1 MIRRVVDDESSDGD
15 LVDDDVGQR
24 GQRDKASG

>member
-1 MIRRVVDDESSDGD
+1 MIRRVVDDESSDVD
-15 LVDDDVGQR
+15 LVDDDVGER

>member
-1 MIRRVVDDESSDGD
+1 MIRRVVDDESSDVD